1 MATIVDVASLAGVS
15 TSTVSHVLN
24 ETRHV
29 EPETKKRVMSA
40 VQATGYRRDV
50 LARSMRRARTDSIGL
65 VVSDAGEPAFADM
78 VHGVEEAAAQNGLS
92 LLLANSAEDPAR
104 ERAAVEALLDRRV
117 DGLIIARAAGSAAG
131 LLERI
136 RADKKPLVLL
146 DRLADL
152 DVDQVGV
159 NNTFA
164 MAALVEHLTAQGHER
179 ILLVSGDLR
188 VSSLRERYDGFRV
201 AMEEQGLEVPT
212 ALLCE
217 GTVTAAATFDS
228 VRAALRAS
236 GPYQERP
243 TAILACSTL
252 LAAGALRAVQHEGLR
267 VPETMAF
274 ATFDGFTYSD
284 LFQPQITTVRQ
295 PAFQLGESAVSLLL
309 RRLENPSAPTKIL
322 RLDSDIEFRRST
334 SSFPLSNPISHPIN

>member
-29 EPETKKRVMSA
+29 ESETKARVMSA
-40 VQATGYRRDV
+40 VHATGYRRDV

-78 VHGVEEAAAQNGLS
+78 VHGVEDAAAQLGLS

-117 DGLIIARAAGSAAG
+117 DGLILARAAGSRAG

-136 RADKKPLVLL
+136 RGEKKPLVLL

-159 NNTFA
+159 NNQAA
-164 MAALVEHLTAQGHER
+164 MAALVEHLTDRGHER
-179 ILLVSGDLR
+179 IMLVSGDLR
-188 VSSLRERYDGFRV
+188 VSSLRERHDGFRA
-201 AMEEQGLEVPT
+201 AMLQRGLDVP
-212 ALLCE
+212 ASLLCE
-217 GTVTAAATFDS
+217 GTVTAAATFER
-228 VRAALRAS
+228 VRPLLRDFAA
-236 GPYQERP
+236 GP

-252 LAAGALRAVQHEGLR
+252 LAAGALRAVQHQGLQ
-267 VPETMAF
+267 VPGTMAF

-295 PAFQLGESAVSLLL
+295 PAFQLGESAVGLLM

-322 RLDSDIEFRRST
+322 RLESEIEFRNST
-334 SSFPLSNPISHPIN
+334 AYPLHQ

>member
-24 ETRHV
+24 DTRHV
-29 EPETKKRVMSA
+29 EPETKARVMSA
-40 VQATGYRRDV
+40 VQTTGYRRDA

-78 VHGVEEAAAQNGLS
+78 VHGVEEAAAQHGLS

-104 ERAAVEALLDRRV
+104 ERSAVEALLDRRV
-117 DGLIIARAAGSAAG
+117 DGLIIARAAGSADG

-136 RADKKPLVLL
+136 REEKKPLILL

-159 NNTFA
+159 NNHSA
-164 MAALVEHLTAQGHER
+164 MAALVEHLTVRGHQR

-188 VSSLRERYDGFRV
+188 VSSLRERYDSFHV
-201 AMEEQGLEVPT
+201 AMLARGIKVT
-212 ALLCE
+212 AGLLCE
-217 GTVTAAATFDS
+217 GTVTTAATFDS
-228 VRAALRAS
+228 VRTLLRS
-236 GPYQERP
+236 SPERP

-284 LFQPQITTVRQ
+284 LFEPQITTVRQ
-295 PAFQLGESAVSLLL
+295 PAFHLGESAVRLLM
-309 RRLENPSAPTKIL
+309 RRLETPSAPTKIL
-322 RLDSDIEFRRST
+322 RLDSEIEFRRST
-334 SSFPLSNPISHPIN
+334 E

>member
-29 EPETKKRVMSA
+29 QPETKERVMSA
-40 VQATGYRRDV
+40 VKATGYRRDV

-104 ERAAVEALLDRRV
+104 ETKAVEALLDRRV
-117 DGLIIARAAGSAAG
+117 DGLIMARAAGSHPG

-136 RADKKPLVLL
+136 RDEKKPLVLL

-152 DVDQVGV
+152 DGGHGFVDQVGV
-159 NNTFA
+159 DNQAA
-164 MAALVEHLTAQGHER
+164 MAALVNHLTARGHKR
-179 ILLVSGDLR
+179 ILLVAGDLR
-188 VSSLRERYDGFRV
+188 VPSLRERYDGFRT
-201 AMEEQGLEVPT
+201 AMQGQGLE
-212 ALLCE
+212 AAAGLLCE
-217 GTVTAAATFDS
+217 GTVTAAATFEK
-228 VRAALRAS
+228 VRPLLAS
-236 GPYQERP
+236 RPERP

-252 LAAGALRAVQHEGLR
+252 LAAGALRAVQREGLT
-267 VPETMAF
+267 VPGTIAF
-274 ATFDGFTYSD
+274 ATFDGFAYSD

-309 RRLENPSAPTKIL
+309 RRLEKPAAPPQVL
-322 RLDSDIEFRRST
+322 RLESQIEFRLST
-334 SSFPLSNPISHPIN
+334 STTI

>member
-1 MATIVDVASLAGVS
+1 VATIVDVASLAGVS

-29 EPETKKRVMSA
+29 EPETKARVMSA

-78 VHGVEEAAAQNGLS
+78 VHGVEEAAAQLGLS

-117 DGLIIARAAGSAAG
+117 DGLIIARAAGSQAG

-136 RADKKPLVLL
+136 RNEKKPLVLL
-146 DRLADL
+146 DRLSDL

-159 NNTFA
+159 NNQAA
-164 MAALVEHLTAQGHER
+164 MAALVDHLTDRGHER
-179 ILLVSGDLR
+179 IMLISGDLR
-188 VSSLRERYDGFRV
+188 VSSLRERHDGFRA
-201 AMEEQGLEVPT
+201 AMSKRGLEVP
-212 ALLCE
+212 ASLLCE
-217 GTVTAAATFDS
+217 GTVTAQTTFDR
-228 VRAALRAS
+228 VRPLLDGSAA
-236 GPYQERP
+236 GP
-243 TAILACSTL
+243 TAILACSTV
-252 LAAGALRAVQHEGLR
+252 LAAGALRAIQHEGLK
-267 VPETMAF
+267 VPGTMAF
-274 ATFDGFTYSD
+274 ATFDGFTYPD

-295 PAFQLGESAVSLLL
+295 PAFELGENAVGLLM
-309 RRLENPSAPTKIL
+309 RRLEDPSAPTRIL
-322 RLDSDIEFRRST
+322 RLESEIEFRRST
-334 SSFPLSNPISHPIN
+334 EQHLHQ

>member
-29 EPETKKRVMSA
+29 EPETKARVMSA
-40 VQATGYRRDV
+40 VQATGYRRDA

-78 VHGVEEAAAQNGLS
+78 VHGVEEAAAQHGLS

-117 DGLIIARAAGSAAG
+117 DGLIIARAAGSRAG

-136 RADKKPLVLL
+136 RNEKKPLVLL

-159 NNTFA
+159 NNQAA
-164 MAALVEHLTAQGHER
+164 MAALVDHLTDRGHER
-179 ILLVSGDLR
+179 IMLVSGDLR
-188 VSSLRERYDGFRV
+188 VSSLRERHDGFRA
-201 AMEEQGLEVPT
+201 AMLKRGVEVPDS
-212 ALLCE
+212 LLCE
-217 GTVTAAATFDS
+217 GTVTAAATFDR
-228 VRAALRAS
+228 VRPLLGDSAA
-236 GPYQERP
+236 GP

-252 LAAGALRAVQHEGLR
+252 LAAGALRAVQHEGLQ
-267 VPETMAF
+267 VPGTMAF

-295 PAFQLGESAVSLLL
+295 PAFQLGESAVGLLM
-309 RRLENPSAPTKIL
+309 RRLETPSAPTKIL
-322 RLDSDIEFRRST
+322 RLESAIEFRRST
-334 SSFPLSNPISHPIN
+334 D

>member
-24 ETRHV
+24 DTRHV
-29 EPETKKRVMSA
+29 EPETKERVISA
-40 VQATGYRRDV
+40 VRATGYRRDA

-117 DGLIIARAAGSAAG
+117 DGLIIARAAGSSGG
-131 LLERI
+131 LLARI
-136 RADKKPLVLL
+136 RQEKKPLVLL

-159 NNTFA
+159 NNQSA
-164 MAALVEHLTAQGHER
+164 MAALVGHLAVRGHQR
-179 ILLVSGDLR
+179 ILLISGDLR
-188 VSSLRERYDGFRV
+188 VSSLRERYDGFHA
-201 AMEEQGLEVPT
+201 AMLDRGLEVP
-212 ALLCE
+212 AGLLCE
-217 GTVTAAATFDS
+217 GTVTAASTFDR
-228 VRAALRAS
+228 VRTLLTTS
-236 GPYQERP
+236 QDGP

-252 LAAGALRAVQHEGLR
+252 LAAGALRAVQHEGLQ
-267 VPETMAF
+267 VPGTMAF

-284 LFQPQITTVRQ
+284 LFEPQITTVRQ
-295 PAFQLGESAVSLLL
+295 PAFRLGESAVGLLL
-309 RRLENPSAPTKIL
+309 RRIENSNAPTKIL
-322 RLDSDIEFRRST
+322 RLESEIEFRRST
-334 SSFPLSNPISHPIN
+334 E

>member
-29 EPETKKRVMSA
+29 EPETKARVISA
-40 VQATGYRRDV
+40 VQATGYRRDA

-78 VHGVEEAAAQNGLS
+78 VHGVEEAAAQHGLS

-117 DGLIIARAAGSAAG
+117 DGLIIARAAGSRAG

-136 RADKKPLVLL
+136 RNEKKPLVLL

-159 NNTFA
+159 NNQSA
-164 MAALVEHLTAQGHER
+164 MAALVEHLTDRGHER
-179 ILLVSGDLR
+179 IMLVSGDLR
-188 VSSLRERYDGFRV
+188 VSSLRERHDGFRA
-201 AMEEQGLEVPT
+201 AMLERGLEVPDS
-212 ALLCE
+212 LLCE
-217 GTVTAAATFDS
+217 GTVTAAATFDR
-228 VRAALRAS
+228 VRPLLDDSAA
-236 GPYQERP
+236 GP

-252 LAAGALRAVQHEGLR
+252 LAAGALRAVQHEGLQ
-267 VPETMAF
+267 VPGTMAF

-295 PAFQLGESAVSLLL
+295 PAFQLGESAVGLLM
-309 RRLENPSAPTKIL
+309 RRLETPSAPTKIL
-322 RLDSDIEFRRST
+322 RLESEIEFRRST
-334 SSFPLSNPISHPIN
+334 D

>member
-24 ETRHV
+24 DTRHV
-29 EPETKKRVMSA
+29 EPETKERVMSA
-40 VQATGYRRDV
+40 VKATGYRRDV

-78 VHGVEEAAAQNGLS
+78 VHGVEEAAAQHSLS

-117 DGLIIARAAGSAAG
+117 DGLIIARAAGSSPV

-136 RADKKPLVLL
+136 REEKKPLVLL

-152 DVDQVGV
+152 DAGAGHIDQVGV
-159 NNTFA
+159 NNQSA
-164 MAALVEHLTAQGHER
+164 MAALVDHLTDRGHQR

-188 VSSLRERYDGFRV
+188 VSSLRERHDGFHT
-201 AMEEQGLEVPT
+201 AMLEKGLEVP
-212 ALLCE
+212 AGLLCE
-217 GTVTAAATFDS
+217 GTVTAAATFNR
-228 VRAALRAS
+228 VQAALRAAER
-236 GPYQERP
+236 GERP
-243 TAILACSTL
+243 TAVLACSTL

-267 VPETMAF
+267 VPGTMAF

-309 RRLENPSAPTKIL
+309 RRLETPDAPPKIL
-322 RLDSDIEFRRST
+322 RLESQIEFRRST
-334 SSFPLSNPISHPIN
+334 E

>member
-29 EPETKKRVMSA
+29 EPETKARVISA
-40 VQATGYRRDV
+40 VQATGYRRDA

-78 VHGVEEAAAQNGLS
+78 VHGVEEAAAQHGLS

-117 DGLIIARAAGSAAG
+117 DGLIIARAAGSRAG

-136 RADKKPLVLL
+136 RNEKKPLVLL

-159 NNTFA
+159 NNQSA
-164 MAALVEHLTAQGHER
+164 MAALVEHLTDRGHER
-179 ILLVSGDLR
+179 IMLVSGDLR
-188 VSSLRERYDGFRV
+188 VSSLRERHDGFRA
-201 AMEEQGLEVPT
+201 AMLQRGLEVPDS
-212 ALLCE
+212 LLCE
-217 GTVTAAATFDS
+217 GTVTAAATFDR
-228 VRAALRAS
+228 VRPLLGDSAA
-236 GPYQERP
+236 GP

-252 LAAGALRAVQHEGLR
+252 LAAGALRAVQHEGLQ
-267 VPETMAF
+267 VPGTMAF

-295 PAFQLGESAVSLLL
+295 PAFQLGESAVGLLM
-309 RRLENPSAPTKIL
+309 RRLETPSAPTKIL
-322 RLDSDIEFRRST
+322 RLESEIEFRRST
-334 SSFPLSNPISHPIN
+334 D

>member
-1 MATIVDVASLAGVS
+1 VATIVDVASLAGVS

-24 ETRHV
+24 DTRHV
-29 EPETKKRVMSA
+29 EPETKERVMSA
-40 VQATGYRRDV
+40 VKATGYRRDV

-78 VHGVEEAAAQNGLS
+78 VHGVEDASAQNGLS

-117 DGLIIARAAGSAAG
+117 DGLIIARAAGSTAG

-136 RADKKPLVLL
+136 REEKKPLVLL

-159 NNTFA
+159 NNQSA
-164 MAALVEHLTAQGHER
+164 METLVRHLTARGHER

-188 VSSLRERYDGFRV
+188 VSSLRERYDGFRN
-201 AMEEQGLEVPT
+201 AMEERGLVVPA

-228 VRAALRAS
+228 VQAVLS
-236 GPYQERP
+236 SYSESPERP

-252 LAAGALRAVQHEGLR
+252 LAAGALRAVQHAGLR
-267 VPETMAF
+267 VPGAMAF

-309 RRLENPSAPTKIL
+309 RRLDNPSAPTRVL
-322 RLDSDIEFRRST
+322 RLESRIELRSST
-334 SSFPLSNPISHPIN
+334 F

>member
-24 ETRHV
+24 DTRHV
-29 EPETKKRVMSA
+29 EPETKERVISA
-40 VQATGYRRDV
+40 VKATGYRRDI

-78 VHGVEEAAAQNGLS
+78 VHGVEEAAAQLGLS

-117 DGLIIARAAGSAAG
+117 DGLILARAAGSSPV

-136 RADKKPLVLL
+136 REEKKPLVLL

-159 NNTFA
+159 NNQSA
-164 MAALVEHLTAQGHER
+164 MAALVEHLTDRGHER
-179 ILLVSGDLR
+179 IMLVSGDLR
-188 VSSLRERYDGFRV
+188 VSSLRERHDGFRA
-201 AMEEQGLEVPT
+201 AMSKQGLDVPGG
-212 ALLCE
+212 LLCE
-217 GTVTAAATFDS
+217 GTVTAAETFDR
-228 VRAALRAS
+228 VQAVLRAS
-236 GPYQERP
+236 AEAGERP
-243 TAILACSTL
+243 TAVLACSTL
-252 LAAGALRAVQHEGLR
+252 LAAGALRALQHAGLR
-267 VPETMAF
+267 VPGNMAF

-295 PAFQLGESAVSLLL
+295 PAFRLGESAVSLLM
-309 RRLENPSAPTKIL
+309 RRLETPDAPTRIL
-322 RLDSDIEFRRST
+322 RLESEIEFRSST
-334 SSFPLSNPISHPIN
+334 E

>member
-24 ETRHV
+24 DTRHV
-29 EPETKKRVMSA
+29 EPETKERVMSA
-40 VQATGYRRDV
+40 VKATGYRRDV

-78 VHGVEEAAAQNGLS
+78 VHGVEEAAAQHGLS

-117 DGLIIARAAGSAAG
+117 DGLILARAAGSSSV

-136 RADKKPLVLL
+136 REEKKPLVLL

-159 NNTFA
+159 NNQAA
-164 MAALVEHLTAQGHER
+164 MAALVDHLTTRGHER
-179 ILLVSGDLR
+179 IMLVSGDLR
-188 VSSLRERYDGFRV
+188 VSSLRERYDGFRA
-201 AMEEQGLEVPT
+201 AMRERGFQVPA

-217 GTVTAAATFDS
+217 GTVTAAATFDA
-228 VRAALRAS
+228 VQTLLRAS
-236 GPYQERP
+236 SRNGERP

-267 VPETMAF
+267 VPGSMAF

-295 PAFQLGESAVSLLL
+295 PAFQLGENAVSLLL
-309 RRLENPSAPTKIL
+309 RRLETPDAPAKVL
-322 RLDSDIEFRRST
+322 RLDSQIEFRRST
-334 SSFPLSNPISHPIN
+334 E

>member
-24 ETRHV
+24 DTRHV
-29 EPETKKRVMSA
+29 EPETKERVMSA
-40 VQATGYRRDV
+40 VKATGYRRDV

-117 DGLIIARAAGSAAG
+117 DGLIIARAAGSSAG
-131 LLERI
+131 LLKRI
-136 RADKKPLVLL
+136 REEKKPLVLL

-152 DVDQVGV
+152 DAEAGHIDQVGV
-159 NNTFA
+159 NNQSA
-164 MAALVEHLTAQGHER
+164 MAALVDHLTVRGHER
-179 ILLVSGDLR
+179 ILLISGDLR
-188 VSSLRERYDGFRV
+188 VSSLRERYDGFRA
-201 AMEEQGLEVPT
+201 AMEERGLEVP
-212 ALLCE
+212 AGLLCE
-217 GTVTAAATFDS
+217 GTVTAAATFERVRS
-228 VRAALRAS
+228 VLGRSTQNR
-236 GPYQERP
+236 ERP

-252 LAAGALRAVQHEGLR
+252 LAAGALRALQHEGFR
-267 VPETMAF
+267 VPGTMAF

-309 RRLENPSAPTKIL
+309 RRLNNPSAPAKIL
-322 RLDSDIEFRRST
+322 RLESQIEFRSST
-334 SSFPLSNPISHPIN
+334 S

>member
-24 ETRHV
+24 ATRHV
-29 EPETKKRVMSA
+29 EPATKARVISA

-50 LARSMRRARTDSIGL
+50 LARSMRRSRTDSIGL

-78 VHGVEEAAAQNGLS
+78 VHGVEEAAAQHGLS
-92 LLLANSAEDPAR
+92 LLLANSAEDPDR

-117 DGLIIARAAGSAAG
+117 DGLIIARAAGSSAG

-136 RADKKPLVLL
+136 REEKKPLVLL
-146 DRLADL
+146 DRLSDL

-159 NNTFA
+159 NNQSS
-164 MAALVEHLTAQGHER
+164 MASLVEHLTVRGHQR

-188 VSSLRERYDGFRV
+188 VSSLRERHDSFHT
-201 AMEEQGLEVPT
+201 AMLTRGLTVT
-212 ALLCE
+212 ADLLCE

-228 VRAALRAS
+228 VKTLLRTS
-236 GPYQERP
+236 QERP
-243 TAILACSTL
+243 TAVLACSTL
-252 LAAGALRAVQHEGLR
+252 LAAGALRAVQHEGMR
-267 VPETMAF
+267 VPETIAF

-284 LFQPQITTVRQ
+284 LFEPRITTVRQ
-295 PAFQLGESAVSLLL
+295 PAFQLGESAVSMLM
-309 RRLENPSAPTKIL
+309 RRLDTPTAPTQIL
-322 RLDSDIEFRRST
+322 RLDAEIEFRRST
-334 SSFPLSNPISHPIN
+334 E

>member
-24 ETRHV
+24 DTRHV
-29 EPETKKRVMSA
+29 EPETKERVISA
-40 VQATGYRRDV
+40 VKATGYRRDV

-78 VHGVEEAAAQNGLS
+78 VHGVEEAAAQHGLS

-117 DGLIIARAAGSAAG
+117 DGLILARSAGSSPA

-136 RADKKPLVLL
+136 REEKKPLILL

-159 NNTFA
+159 INQSA
-164 MAALVEHLTAQGHER
+164 MAALVQLLTDRGHER
-179 ILLVSGDLR
+179 IMLVSGDLR
-188 VSSLRERYDGFRV
+188 VSSLRERHDGFRA
-201 AMEEQGLEVPT
+201 AMLKRGLEVP
-212 ALLCE
+212 AGLLCE
-217 GTVTAAATFDS
+217 GTVTAAETFDR
-228 VRAALRAS
+228 VQAVLRAS
-236 GPYQERP
+236 NEAGERP
-243 TAILACSTL
+243 TAVLACSTL
-252 LAAGALRAVQHEGLR
+252 LAAGALRALQHAGLR
-267 VPETMAF
+267 VPGNMAF

-295 PAFQLGESAVSLLL
+295 PAFQLGESAVSLLM
-309 RRLENPSAPTKIL
+309 RRLQDPSAPARIL
-322 RLDSDIEFRRST
+322 RLESEIEFRSST
-334 SSFPLSNPISHPIN
+334 D

>member
-29 EPETKKRVMSA
+29 EPETKARVMSA
-40 VQATGYRRDV
+40 VQATGYRRDA

-78 VHGVEEAAAQNGLS
+78 VHGVEEAAAQHGLS

-104 ERAAVEALLDRRV
+104 ESAAVEALLDRRV
-117 DGLIIARAAGSAAG
+117 DGLIIARAAGSRAG

-136 RADKKPLVLL
+136 RNEKKPLVLL

-159 NNTFA
+159 NNQSA
-164 MAALVEHLTAQGHER
+164 MAALVDHLTDRGHER
-179 ILLVSGDLR
+179 IMLVSGDLR
-188 VSSLRERYDGFRV
+188 VSSLRERHDGFRA
-201 AMEEQGLEVPT
+201 AMLKRGLEVP
-212 ALLCE
+212 ASLLCE
-217 GTVTAAATFDS
+217 GTVTAAATFDR
-228 VRAALRAS
+228 VRPLLGDSAA
-236 GPYQERP
+236 GP

-252 LAAGALRAVQHEGLR
+252 LAAGALRAVQHEGLQ
-267 VPETMAF
+267 VPGTMAF

-295 PAFQLGESAVSLLL
+295 PAFQLGESAVGLLM
-309 RRLENPSAPTKIL
+309 RRLETPSAPTKIL
-322 RLDSDIEFRRST
+322 RLESEIEFRRST
-334 SSFPLSNPISHPIN
+334 D

>member
-29 EPETKKRVMSA
+29 EPETKERVISA
-40 VQATGYRRDV
+40 VKATGYRRDV

-78 VHGVEEAAAQNGLS
+78 VHGVEEAAAHNGLS
-92 LLLANSAEDPAR
+92 LLLANSAEDPVR

-117 DGLIIARAAGSAAG
+117 DGLILARAAGSTAG

-136 RADKKPLVLL
+136 RKEKKPLVLL

-152 DVDQVGV
+152 GGEQGQVDQVGV
-159 NNTFA
+159 NNQAA
-164 MAALVEHLTAQGHER
+164 MAALVDHLTSQGHER

-188 VSSLRERYDGFRV
+188 VSSLRERYDGFRA
-201 AMEEQGLEVPT
+201 AMLTKGMAVPPE
-212 ALLCE
+212 LLCE
-217 GTVTAAATFDS
+217 GTVTAAATFDR
-228 VRAALRAS
+228 VRPLLATPS
-236 GPYQERP
+236 GRP

-267 VPETMAF
+267 VPGSMAF

-309 RRLENPSAPTKIL
+309 QRLENPAAPATIL
-322 RLDSDIEFRRST
+322 RLESRIEFRRST
-334 SSFPLSNPISHPIN
+334 SNSSTD

>member
-29 EPETKKRVMSA
+29 EPETKARVMSA
-40 VQATGYRRDV
+40 VQATGYRRDA

-78 VHGVEEAAAQNGLS
+78 VHGVEEAAAQHGLS
-92 LLLANSAEDPAR
+92 LLLANSAEDPDR

-117 DGLIIARAAGSAAG
+117 DGLIIARAAGSSAV
-131 LLERI
+131 LLKRI
-136 RADKKPLVLL
+136 REEKKPLVLL

-159 NNTFA
+159 NNQAA
-164 MAALVEHLTAQGHER
+164 MAALVDHLTDRGHER
-179 ILLVSGDLR
+179 IMLVSGDLR
-188 VSSLRERYDGFRV
+188 VSSLRERHDGFRA
-201 AMEEQGLEVPT
+201 AMLKRGLEVPDS
-212 ALLCE
+212 LLCE
-217 GTVTAAATFDS
+217 GTVTAAATFDR
-228 VRAALRAS
+228 VRPLLGDSAA
-236 GPYQERP
+236 GP

-252 LAAGALRAVQHEGLR
+252 LAAGALRAVQHEGLQ
-267 VPETMAF
+267 VPGTMAF

-295 PAFQLGESAVSLLL
+295 PAFQLGESAVGLLM
-309 RRLENPSAPTKIL
+309 RRLETPSAPTKIL
-322 RLDSDIEFRRST
+322 RLESAIEFRRST
-334 SSFPLSNPISHPIN
+334 D

>member
-29 EPETKKRVMSA
+29 EPETKERVMSA
-40 VQATGYRRDV
+40 VKATGYRRDV

-104 ERAAVEALLDRRV
+104 ERTAVEALLDRRV
-117 DGLIIARAAGSAAG
+117 DGLIIARAAGSTAG

-136 RADKKPLVLL
+136 HEEKKPLVLL
-146 DRLADL
+146 DRLSDL

-159 NNTFA
+159 DNKSA
-164 MAALVEHLTAQGHER
+164 MTALVENLTSRGHEK

-188 VSSLRERYDGFRV
+188 VSSLRERYDSFRA
-201 AMEEQGLEVPT
+201 AMLAQGLEVPEG
-212 ALLCE
+212 LLCE
-217 GTVTAAATFDS
+217 GTVTAAATFDR
-228 VRAALRAS
+228 VRLLLSTDSA
-236 GPYQERP
+236 RP

-252 LAAGALRAVQHEGLR
+252 LAAGALRAVQHEGLQ
-267 VPETMAF
+267 VPGNIAF

-295 PAFQLGESAVSLLL
+295 PAFQLGESAVNLLL
-309 RRLENPSAPTKIL
+309 RRLENPAASTKTL
-322 RLDSDIEFRRST
+322 RLESKIEFRRST
-334 SSFPLSNPISHPIN
+334 Q

>member
-24 ETRHV
+24 DTRHV
-29 EPETKKRVMSA
+29 EPETKERVISA
-40 VQATGYRRDV
+40 VKATGYRRDV

-78 VHGVEEAAAQNGLS
+78 VHGVEEAAAQLGLS

-117 DGLIIARAAGSAAG
+117 DGLILARAAGSSPA

-136 RADKKPLVLL
+136 REEKKPLVLL

-159 NNTFA
+159 NNQSA
-164 MAALVEHLTAQGHER
+164 MAALVEHLTDRGHER
-179 ILLVSGDLR
+179 IMLVSGDLR
-188 VSSLRERYDGFRV
+188 VSSLRERHDGFRA
-201 AMEEQGLEVPT
+201 AMLRRGLEVP
-212 ALLCE
+212 AGLLCE
-217 GTVTAAATFDS
+217 GTVTAAETFDR
-228 VRAALRAS
+228 VQAVLRAS
-236 GPYQERP
+236 TDSDERP
-243 TAILACSTL
+243 TAVLACSTL
-252 LAAGALRAVQHEGLR
+252 LAAGALRALQHAGLR
-267 VPETMAF
+267 VPGNMAF

-295 PAFQLGESAVSLLL
+295 PAFRLGESAVSLLM
-309 RRLENPSAPTKIL
+309 RRLEDPSAPTRIL
-322 RLDSDIEFRRST
+322 RLDSEIEFRSST
-334 SSFPLSNPISHPIN
+334 D

>member
-1 MATIVDVASLAGVS
+1 VATIVDVASLAGVS

-24 ETRHV
+24 DTRHV
-29 EPETKKRVMSA
+29 EPDTKERVISA
-40 VQATGYRRDV
+40 VRATGYRRDV

-117 DGLIIARAAGSAAG
+117 DGLIIARAAGSSG
-131 LLERI
+131 RLLARI
-136 RADKKPLVLL
+136 REDKKPLVLL

-159 NNTFA
+159 NNQSA
-164 MAALVEHLTAQGHER
+164 MAALVGHLAARGHQR
-179 ILLVSGDLR
+179 ILLISGDLR
-188 VSSLRERYDGFRV
+188 VSSLRERYDGFHA
-201 AMEEQGLEVPT
+201 AMLDQGLEVP
-212 ALLCE
+212 ASLLCE
-217 GTVTAAATFDS
+217 GTVTAASTFDR
-228 VRAALRAS
+228 VRTLLTPS
-236 GPYQERP
+236 KDRP

-252 LAAGALRAVQHEGLR
+252 LAAGALRAMQHEGLQ
-267 VPETMAF
+267 VPGSMAF

-284 LFQPQITTVRQ
+284 LFEPQITTVRQ
-295 PAFQLGESAVSLLL
+295 PAFRLGESAVGLLL
-309 RRLENPSAPTKIL
+309 RRIEDPNAPTEIL
-322 RLDSDIEFRRST
+322 RLESEIEFRRST
-334 SSFPLSNPISHPIN
+334 E

>member
-24 ETRHV
+24 DTRHV
-29 EPETKKRVMSA
+29 EPETKARVISA

-78 VHGVEEAAAQNGLS
+78 VHGVEEAAAQHGLS

-117 DGLIIARAAGSAAG
+117 DGLIIARAAGSSAG

-136 RADKKPLVLL
+136 REEKKPLVLL
-146 DRLADL
+146 DRLSDL

-159 NNTFA
+159 NNQSA
-164 MAALVEHLTAQGHER
+164 MASLVEHLTVRGHQR

-188 VSSLRERYDGFRV
+188 VSSLRERHDSFHAAMLARGF
-201 AMEEQGLEVPT
+201 EVT
-212 ALLCE
+212 ADLLCE

-228 VRAALRAS
+228 VKTLLRTS
-236 GPYQERP
+236 QKRP

-267 VPETMAF
+267 VPETIAF

-284 LFQPQITTVRQ
+284 LFEPRITTVRQ
-295 PAFQLGESAVSLLL
+295 PAFQLGESAVSMLM
-309 RRLENPSAPTKIL
+309 RRLDTPNAPTQIL
-322 RLDSDIEFRRST
+322 RLDSEIEFRHST
-334 SSFPLSNPISHPIN
+334 E

>member
-29 EPETKKRVMSA
+29 EPETKARVMSA

-78 VHGVEEAAAQNGLS
+78 VHGVEEAAAQLGLS

-117 DGLIIARAAGSAAG
+117 DGLIIARAAGSQAG

-136 RADKKPLVLL
+136 RNEKKPLVLL

-159 NNTFA
+159 NNQAA
-164 MAALVEHLTAQGHER
+164 MAALVDHLTDRGHER
-179 ILLVSGDLR
+179 IMLISGDLR
-188 VSSLRERYDGFRV
+188 VSSLRERHDGFRA
-201 AMEEQGLEVPT
+201 AMAKRGLEVP
-212 ALLCE
+212 ASLLCE
-217 GTVTAAATFDS
+217 GTVTAQTTFDR
-228 VRAALRAS
+228 VRPLLGGSAA
-236 GPYQERP
+236 GP
-243 TAILACSTL
+243 TAILACSTV
-252 LAAGALRAVQHEGLR
+252 LAAGALRAIQHEGLK
-267 VPETMAF
+267 VPGTMAF
-274 ATFDGFTYSD
+274 ATFDGFTYPD

-295 PAFQLGESAVSLLL
+295 PAFQLGENAVGLLM
-309 RRLENPSAPTKIL
+309 RRLEDPSAPTRIL
-322 RLDSDIEFRRST
+322 RLESEIEFRRST
-334 SSFPLSNPISHPIN
+334 EQHLHQ

>member
-29 EPETKKRVMSA
+29 EPETRARVMSA
-40 VQATGYRRDV
+40 VQATGYRRDA

-78 VHGVEEAAAQNGLS
+78 VHGVEEAAAQHGLS

-117 DGLIIARAAGSAAG
+117 DGLILARAAGSGAG

-136 RADKKPLVLL
+136 RDEKKPLVLL

-159 NNTFA
+159 NNQSA
-164 MAALVEHLTAQGHER
+164 MAALVDHLTDRGHER
-179 ILLVSGDLR
+179 IMLISGDLR
-188 VSSLRERYDGFRV
+188 VSSLRERHDGFRA
-201 AMEEQGLEVPT
+201 AMLKRGLAVP
-212 ALLCE
+212 ASLLCE
-217 GTVTAAATFDS
+217 GTVTAAATFDR
-228 VRAALRAS
+228 VRPLLGGS
-236 GPYQERP
+236 GAGP

-252 LAAGALRAVQHEGLR
+252 LAAGALRAIQHEGLR
-267 VPETMAF
+267 VPGSMAF

-295 PAFQLGESAVSLLL
+295 PAFQLGESAVGLLM

-322 RLDSDIEFRRST
+322 RLESQIEFRSST
-334 SSFPLSNPISHPIN
+334 DLRLHQ

>member
-29 EPETKKRVMSA
+29 EPETKARVMDA
-40 VQATGYRRDV
+40 VQATGYRRDA

-78 VHGVEEAAAQNGLS
+78 VHGVEEAAAQHGLS

-117 DGLIIARAAGSAAG
+117 DGLIIARAAGSSAG

-136 RADKKPLVLL
+136 RGEKKPLVLL

-159 NNTFA
+159 NNRSA
-164 MAALVEHLTAQGHER
+164 MAALVEHLADRGHER
-179 ILLVSGDLR
+179 IMLVSGDLR
-188 VSSLRERYDGFRV
+188 VSSLRERHDGFRA
-201 AMEEQGLEVPT
+201 AMQRLGLKAREG
-212 ALLCE
+212 LLCE
-217 GTVTAAATFDS
+217 GTVTAAATFDR
-228 VRAALRAS
+228 VRPLLAA
-236 GPYQERP
+236 GPKRP

-267 VPETMAF
+267 VPGNMAF

-309 RRLENPSAPTKIL
+309 RRLESPSAPTRTL
-322 RLDSDIEFRRST
+322 RLESEIEFRRST
-334 SSFPLSNPISHPIN
+334 E

>member
-29 EPETKKRVMSA
+29 EPETKARVMSA

-78 VHGVEEAAAQNGLS
+78 VHGVEEAAAQLGLS

-117 DGLIIARAAGSAAG
+117 DGLIIARAAGSQAG

-136 RADKKPLVLL
+136 RNEKKPLVLL

-159 NNTFA
+159 NNQAA
-164 MAALVEHLTAQGHER
+164 MAALVDHLTDRGHER
-179 ILLVSGDLR
+179 IMLISGDLR
-188 VSSLRERYDGFRV
+188 VSSLRERHDGFRA
-201 AMEEQGLEVPT
+201 AMSRRGLEVP
-212 ALLCE
+212 ASLLCE
-217 GTVTAAATFDS
+217 GTVTAQTTFDR
-228 VRAALRAS
+228 VRPLLDGSAA
-236 GPYQERP
+236 GP
-243 TAILACSTL
+243 TAILACSTV
-252 LAAGALRAVQHEGLR
+252 LAAGALRAVQYQGLQ
-267 VPETMAF
+267 VPGTMAF
-274 ATFDGFTYSD
+274 ATFDGFTYPD

-295 PAFQLGESAVSLLL
+295 PAFQLGENAVGLLM
-309 RRLENPSAPTKIL
+309 RRLEDPSAPTRIL
-322 RLDSDIEFRRST
+322 RLESEIEFRRST
-334 SSFPLSNPISHPIN
+334 EQHLHQ